1 MKKKITKKTLK
12 DLDKRIA
19 EAKDLKQKIF
29 LMATR
34 NSYSKQ
40 LGLEPPYKW

>member
-1 MKKKITKKTLK
+1 MKITKATLK

-19 EAKDLKQKIF
+19 KENDLKRKTF

-34 NSYSKQ
+34 NSYSKK
-40 LGLEPPYKW
+40 LGLEPPYIF

>member
-19 EAKDLKQKIF
+19 EAKDLPDGNK
-29 LMATR
+29 
-34 NSYSKQ
+34 KQ
-40 LGLEPPYKW
+40 LQ